1 MEDRNLLN
9 RIFELRGIIKSM
21 NMLASHDGDYDNPF
35 IDELEQKMNEIVEI
49 VEIVQEKELQ
59 L

>member
-1 MEDRNLLN
+1 MKDRNLLN
-9 RIFELRGIIKSM
+9 KIFELRGIIKSM

-49 VEIVQEKELQ
+49 VQEKELQ